1 MSRKEPLVK
10 DIETAPELHLKDG
23 AARLDATGDVVARSA
38 GEPAPAGALHEPP
51 ADGWLT
57 RLNAPLSKAC
67 MVSAVAGLLVIVA
80 IVFTQVFG
88 RYVLNSSPT
97 WTENLA
103 LVLVLYVTLI
113 GAAVGVRDA
122 GHIGMESLLV
132 LVPDKIRNRIE
143 LLIHALVVCFGAAM
157 IYNGLLLGGSVLGYK
172 IPNLGL
178 PESIRYVP
186 LVLSGV
192 LVILFSVE
200 HIVALVQG
208 KEVLPS
214 WH

>member
-1 MSRKEPLVK
+1 MK
-10 DIETAPELHLKDG
+10 DAELAAQLHLREPDEP
-23 AARLDATGDVVARSA
+23 AARGL
-38 GEPAPAGALHEPP
+38 
-51 ADGWLT
+51 LT
-57 RLNAPLSKAC
+57 RVNA
-67 MVSAVAGLLVIVA
+67 AVAKAGMMLSVGGLLVIVA
-80 IVFTQVFG
+80 IVFYQVLG

-97 WTENLA
+97 WTESFA

-132 LVPDKIRNRIE
+132 LVPEKIRNRIE
-143 LLIHALVVCFGAAM
+143 MLIHGFAIVFGLYM
-157 IYNGLLLGGSVLGYK
+157 IYNGWILGNSVRDYK

-186 LVLSGV
+186 LVISGV
-192 LVILFSVE
+192 LVISFSIE
-200 HIVALVQG
+200 HVIALVRG
-208 KEVLPS
+208 TVVVPS

>member
-1 MSRKEPLVK
+1 MK
-10 DIETAPELHLKDG
+10 DAELAQELHLRHP
-23 AARLDATGDVVARSA
+23 A
-38 GEPAPAGALHEPP
+38 EPAAEGL
-51 ADGWLT
+51 LT
-57 RLNAPLSKAC
+57 RINAPLARAC
-67 MVSAVAGLLVIVA
+67 MILSVAGLLVIVA
-80 IVFTQVFG
+80 IVFYQVFG

-132 LVPDKIRNRIE
+132 LVPQKLRNRIE
-143 LLIHALVVCFGAAM
+143 LLIHALVMLFGFAM
-157 IYNGLLLGGSVLGYK
+157 IYNGLVLGQSVLTYK

-178 PESIRYVP
+178 PEGVRYAP
-186 LVLSGV
+186 LVISGL
-192 LVILFSVE
+192 LVISFSIE
-200 HIVALVQG
+200 HVIALVKG
-208 KEVLPS
+208 KEVVPS